1 MSESMQGLHRTH
13 RCTEVSNANIGEKVT
28 VMGWVQKRRNLGSLI
43 FIDLRDRS
51 GILQLVF
58 DEPKV
63 GSEGFAKAGTL
74 RSEFVIAVE
83 GTVQKRSAAVNES
96 LKTGDIEV
104 IAESIRILSES
115 QTPPFQIEEN
125 SQTKDEIRLKYR
137 YLDLRRPDIQ
147 RNLMLRSK
155 VAYLMRDF
163 MAKEGFLEIET
174 PILCKST
181 PEGARDYLVPS
192 RVHPGSFYALPQSPQ
207 LFKQLLMASG
217 YDRYFQIAKCFRD
230 EDLRADRQPEFTQ
243 ADMELSFVDID
254 DVLDVN
260 ERLLKYIFKEAIGV
274 DVELPLKRMPWQE
287 AMDRFGSDKPDT
299 RFGMELKDVSD
310 IVKDCGFG
318 VFTGALEQGGSV
330 RGINA
335 EGQGAMP
342 RKKIDK
348 LVEFAK
354 GYGAKGLA
362 YLSVQEDGSY
372 KSSFAKFMTEE
383 ELKNLVAAMDGK
395 PGDLLLFAADKNK
408 IVWNVLG
415 ALRLEIAKELDL
427 LDPNQYNFLWITEF
441 PLLEWSDEENRYMA
455 MHHPF
460 TMPMEED
467 WDKIDTD
474 PGAVRA
480 KAYDIVLNGTELG
493 GGSVRIHQS
502 DIQEKMFEVLGFTKE
517 RAHEQFGFLLDA
529 FSYGVPPHAGLA
541 YGLDRLVMHMVHAD
555 SIRDVI
561 AFPKVK
567 DASDLMSNAPDIVDE
582 KQLEELCIK
591 VDEKEVEEKEA
602 EEEAAE
608 K

>member
-1 MSESMQGLHRTH
+1 MKGLHRSH
-13 RCTEVSNANIGEKVT
+13 RCTEVSNQNIGETVT

-58 DEPKV
+58 NEESV
-63 GSEGFAKAGTL
+63 GKEGYEKAERL
-74 RSEFVIAVE
+74 RSEYVIAVTGKVE
-83 GTVQKRSAAVNES
+83 KRSAAVNES

-104 IAESIRILSES
+104 IATDIRILSEAE
-115 QTPPFQIEEN
+115 TPPFQIEEN
-125 SQTKDEIRLKYR
+125 SQTKDEVRLKNR

-147 RNLMLRSK
+147 KNLMLRSK

-174 PILCKST
+174 PMLCKST

-192 RVHPGSFYALPQSPQ
+192 RVHPGHFYALPQSPQ
-207 LFKQLLMASG
+207 LYKQLLMCSG
-217 YDRYFQIAKCFRD
+217 YDRYFQIARCFRD

-243 ADMELSFVDID
+243 ADMELAFVDVE

-274 DVELPLKRMPWQE
+274 DVTLPLPRMPWQE

-299 RFGMELKDVSD
+299 RFGMELCDVSK
-310 IVKDCGFG
+310 VVEGCGFS
-318 VFTGALEQGGSV
+318 VFTGALENGGSV

-335 EGQGAMP
+335 KGQAGMP

-362 YLSVQEDGSY
+362 YLAVNEDGTY
-372 KSSFAKFMTEE
+372 KSSFAKFMTED
-383 ELKNLVAAMDGK
+383 ELKALVSAMQGE

-415 ALRLEIAKELDL
+415 ALRLELAKELDL
-427 LDPNQYNFLWITEF
+427 LDPDQYNFLWVTEF
-441 PLLEWSDEENRYMA
+441 PLLEWSDEENRFMA

-467 WDKIDTD
+467 WDKIDSD
-474 PGAVRA
+474 PGSVRA

-493 GGSVRIHQS
+493 GGSVRIHQD

-529 FSYGVPPHAGLA
+529 FKYGVPPHAGLA

-567 DASDLMSNAPDIVDE
+567 DASCLMTQAPGIVDK
-582 KQLEELCIK
+582 KQLEELGL
-591 VDEKEVEEKEA
+591 EVEEVS
-602 EEEAAE
+602 EE
-608 K
+608 

>member
-83 GTVQKRSAAVNES
+83 GTVQKRSAAVNEN

-318 VFTGALEQGGSV
+318 VFTSALEQGGSV

-383 ELKNLVAAMDGK
+383 ELKNLVASMDGK

-602 EEEAAE
+602 EEAAE